1 MRQTVLDWANPKI
14 NAMQTEKDFNIS
26 PLTGANTLAEEKN
39 DRSKGQK

>member
-14 NAMQTEKDFNIS
+14 NAMQTGKDFNIS
-26 PLTGANTLAEEKN
+26 PLTGADTLALEKK